1 MKSLNEGKRSA
12 AYNDFRRSLSGSLL
26 FPAITLFILL
36 TCFTYPLILDGL
48 RLNEQYYE
56 AIMINFVPDGSSM
69 IVPLVQMGMVLCGML
84 TAVKSLS
91 FLMNKAKVN
100 LFLGLGIKRKTM
112 LMNRFA
118 AGAIALFVPAFL
130 PMLAIY
136 IFNII
141 QFGFSPYFTE
151 VFLYTVALFF
161 VSGIA
166 GFSIAAVMT
175 VLSGNVAEAF
185 ISSYALS
192 KIVIT
197 VANLIDKLSVE
208 YMQGVLPH
216 RRGSVWFLPRNDVPW
231 INILSPWSLAFDLN
245 KYHTSW
251 VIDSLKSSYF
261 KEFLKTGKSFY
272 NFQPP
277 EQLQIDIGRLSPI
290 IVWFAVSLVLI
301 GIAVALFN
309 KRQVENA
316 NSLGKFKSSRLVI
329 SLYTFVASAYGITYL
344 LTEEIILSKQ
354 NSLVLVVILSLIAAF
369 ILYIIVNA
377 VMLRNKKAI
386 TKSLLA
392 YTVFAAVL
400 VFISV
405 AVNTELFG
413 MYNRVSDKA
422 DVKSVSV
429 EINTGTANY
438 FENNI
443 EYRSNSYVDY
453 LPVERPFTESETD
466 NSKEAVFEICKLLS
480 KEKVIPNEDYIVNVT
495 VAIRDN
501 DGDVKYRNFRIYSEE
516 TFVKYLELVYNSD
529 FFDLVLKNKLIDTD
543 YTISEEWIT
552 DDKAYRYRW
561 FVRDNS
567 FTSKYGEYDFA
578 VRDGNGLCE
587 ALYKDLSSMS
597 FEQILR
603 NSEKPVCV
611 IIDNPFNNTRNPL
624 YEDTL
629 YTPVE
634 STGLTSADDF
644 DAYPNA
650 TDRCIPVYAEM
661 TNTVK
666 FLEEAGYGFKN
677 KSAKIKEILYADELL
692 SSYDALLLW
701 AEANKEKVPLYSDSF
716 MEMRVVNFD
725 RIFNFYGVFPC
736 TEKTFSNFLA
746 EEITAYELLK
756 DMHYAA
762 DTPLKS
768 VTDENKINEI
778 MDNVVTE
785 YLLTGDNGRYI
796 YVIYDDGEMLCQYIP
811 EANVSVLN

>member
-12 AYNDFRRSLSGSLL
+12 AYNDFRRSLLGSLL

-36 TCFTYPLILDGL
+36 TCFAYPLILDGL

-100 LFLGLGIKRKTM
+100 LFLGLCIKRKTM
-112 LMNRFA
+112 LMNRFV
-118 AGAIALFVPAFL
+118 AGAITLFVPAFL
-130 PMLAIY
+130 PMLTIY

-166 GFSIAAVMT
+166 GFAVAALMT

-197 VANLIDKLSVE
+197 VVNLIDKLSVE

-245 KYHTSW
+245 KDHTSW

-277 EQLQIDIGRLSPI
+277 EQLQIDFGRLFPI
-290 IVWFAVSLVLI
+290 IVWFALSLVLM
-301 GIAVALFN
+301 GIAVAIFN

-329 SLYTFVASAYGITYL
+329 SLYVFVASAYGIAYL

-354 NSLVLVVILSLIAAF
+354 NSLVLVVMLSLITAF
-369 ILYIIVNA
+369 ISYIVVNA

-386 TKSLLA
+386 AKSLSVYA
-392 YTVFAAVL
+392 VFAAAL

-413 MYNRVSDKA
+413 MYNRTPDKA

-466 NSKEAVFEICKLLS
+466 SSKDDIFEICELLS
-480 KEKVIPNEDYIVNVT
+480 KEKVLPNEDYIVNVT

-501 DGDVKYRNFRIYSEE
+501 DGDVKYRNFRIYREE

-529 FFDLVLKNKLIDTD
+529 FFDLVLKNKLIEID
-543 YTISEEWIT
+543 YTISEDWIT

-597 FEQILR
+597 FEQILK
-603 NSEKPVCV
+603 NSRKPVCV
-611 IIDNPFNNTRNPL
+611 IIDNPFNMREPL
-624 YEDTL
+624 YADNLFTPAEDGDVWASDDSYYL
-629 YTPVE
+629 YTYA
-634 STGLTSADDF
+634 S
-644 DAYPNA
+644 
-650 TDRCIPVYAEM
+650 DRCIPVYAEM
-661 TNTVK
+661 TNTVS
-666 FLEEAGYGFKN
+666 FLKSAGYNFDN
-677 KSAKIKEILYADELL
+677 KDVKIKEILYSDTRL
-692 SSYDALLLW
+692 SSYNAILKWVEVNTGSVENSELIKTVAVKPSEIFDNYIVIPISEDA
-701 AEANKEKVPLYSDSF
+701 ASHFIS
-716 MEMRVVNFD
+716 
-725 RIFNFYGVFPC
+725 
-736 TEKTFSNFLA
+736 

-756 DMHYAA
+756 DIHYAA
-762 DTPLKS
+762 DAPLNS

-778 MDNVVTE
+778 MNNVVTE

-796 YVIYDDGEMLCQYIP
+796 YVIYDDGEMLCHYIP
-811 EANVSVLN
+811 QANISVLN